1 MGVRLR
7 RFVNE
12 FVRLENSL
20 SKYWIPVRVTP
31 LAGGWFNIDSP
42 RVNNSMP
49 TSNIQSDETPQYRVW
64 GLDNV
69 AYGPVELPVLTNW
82 VLDERVTADTWV
94 FAEEKKTWLRAAQL
108 SELTILFERRSS
120 AAGATPAGIAR
131 PERIKT
137 GSLRR
142 IKILAD
148 MEEKQL
154 ESFVQFMEVV
164 AVRQFAEVFRRGDH
178 GDAMYLVLEGELR
191 ARVIVD
197 KKETTLSTM
206 KVGDFFGEIS
216 LLDEGPRSADVIANS
231 DSRLLKVSSA
241 AFASVMREAPAL
253 AASFLYGLSKSIG
266 ARVRVLTQKYQDSIH
281 FSRLAGAVH

>member
-1 MGVRLR
+1 
-7 RFVNE
+7 
-12 FVRLENSL
+12 
-20 SKYWIPVRVTP
+20 
-31 LAGGWFNIDSP
+31 
-42 RVNNSMP
+42 MP
-49 TSNIQSDETPQYRVW
+49 TSNIQGDETPQYRVW

-69 AYGPVELPVLTNW
+69 AYGPVELPVLTSW
-82 VLDERVTADTWV
+82 VLDERVTAETWV
-94 FAEEKKTWLRAAQL
+94 FAEATQSWLRAAQMP
-108 SELTILFERRSS
+108 ELTIFFERRSG
-120 AAGATPAGIAR
+120 AAGAITR
-131 PERIKT
+131 PEKIKI

-164 AVRQFAEVFRRGDH
+164 TVRQFAEVFRKGEH

-191 ARVIVD
+191 ARVMVD

-206 KVGDFFGEIS
+206 RVGDFFGEIS
-216 LLDEGPRSADVIANS
+216 LLDAGPRSADVIANS
-231 DSRLLKVSSA
+231 DSRLLKMSSA
-241 AFASVMREAPAL
+241 AFAKVMGEAPAL

-281 FSRLAGAVH
+281 FSRLAGTVH

>member
-1 MGVRLR
+1 L
-7 RFVNE
+7 
-12 FVRLENSL
+12 
-20 SKYWIPVRVTP
+20 P
-31 LAGGWFNIDSP
+31 A
-42 RVNNSMP
+42 
-49 TSNIQSDETPQYRVW
+49 SNIQSDETPHCRVW

-94 FAEEKKTWLRAAQL
+94 FADEHHTWIRAAQMP
-108 SELTILFERRSS
+108 ELTIFFERRSS
-120 AAGATPAGIAR
+120 ASVPAAAGSSAR
-131 PERIKT
+131 PERIKV

-206 KVGDFFGEIS
+206 AVGDFFGEIS

-231 DSRLLKVSSA
+231 DSRLLKISSA

-281 FSRLAGAVH
+281 FSRLASAI

>member
-1 MGVRLR
+1 M
-7 RFVNE
+7 
-12 FVRLENSL
+12 
-20 SKYWIPVRVTP
+20 
-31 LAGGWFNIDSP
+31 
-42 RVNNSMP
+42 
-49 TSNIQSDETPQYRVW
+49 QSDEIPQYRVW
-64 GLDNV
+64 GLDKV
-69 AYGPVELPVLTNW
+69 AYGPVELPVLTKW

-94 FAEEKKTWLRAAQL
+94 FADEHLTWVRAAQL
-108 SELTILFERRSS
+108 PELAVIFARRSS
-120 AAGATPAGIAR
+120 AGATPAGSSDR
-131 PERIKT
+131 PERIKA

-154 ESFVQFMEVV
+154 ESFVQFMEIV
-164 AVRQFAEVFRRGDH
+164 AVRAFAEVFRKGEH

-197 KKETTLSTM
+197 KKETTLSTITA
-206 KVGDFFGEIS
+206 GDFFGEIS

-231 DSRLLKVSSA
+231 DSRLLKISSA
-241 AFASVMREAPAL
+241 AFARVMKEAPAL

-281 FSRLAGAVH
+281 FSRMAGSIH

>member
-1 MGVRLR
+1 
-7 RFVNE
+7 
-12 FVRLENSL
+12 
-20 SKYWIPVRVTP
+20 
-31 LAGGWFNIDSP
+31 
-42 RVNNSMP
+42 MP
-49 TSNIQSDETPQYRVW
+49 TSNIQSDETPHYRVW

-94 FAEEKKTWLRAAQL
+94 FEEANQRWLKAAEMQ
-108 SELTILFERRSS
+108 ELTIFFERRSR
-120 AAGATPAGIAR
+120 AAATPAGSSPR
-131 PERIKT
+131 SETIKI

-164 AVRQFAEVFRRGDH
+164 AVRQFAEVFRKGEH
-178 GDAMYLVLEGELR
+178 GDAMYLILEGELR

-206 KVGDFFGEIS
+206 RVGDFFGEIS
-216 LLDEGPRSADVIANS
+216 LLDAGPRSADVIANA
-231 DSRLLKVSSA
+231 DSQLLKISSA
-241 AFASVMREAPAL
+241 AFDRVMGEAPAL

>member
-1 MGVRLR
+1 
-7 RFVNE
+7 
-12 FVRLENSL
+12 
-20 SKYWIPVRVTP
+20 
-31 LAGGWFNIDSP
+31 
-42 RVNNSMP
+42 MP
-49 TSNIQSDETPQYRVW
+49 TSNLQGDETPRYRVW

-94 FAEEKKTWLRAAQL
+94 FAEENQAWIRAAQMR
-108 SELTILFERRSS
+108 ELTIFFERRSS
-120 AAGATPAGIAR
+120 AAVATPAGSSPR
-131 PERIKT
+131 PESIKI

-164 AVRQFAEVFRRGDH
+164 AVRQFAEVFRKGEH

-206 KVGDFFGEIS
+206 RIGDFFGEIS
-216 LLDEGPRSADVIANS
+216 LLDAGPRSADVIANS
-231 DSRLLKVSSA
+231 DGRLLKISSA
-241 AFASVMREAPAL
+241 AFARLMGEAPAL

>member
-1 MGVRLR
+1 
-7 RFVNE
+7 
-12 FVRLENSL
+12 
-20 SKYWIPVRVTP
+20 
-31 LAGGWFNIDSP
+31 
-42 RVNNSMP
+42 MP
-49 TSNIQSDETPQYRVW
+49 ISNIQGDETPQYRVW
-64 GLDNV
+64 GLDSV

-94 FAEEKKTWLRAAQL
+94 FAEVSQTWLKAAQMP
-108 SELTILFERRSS
+108 ELTICFERRSS
-120 AAGATPAGIAR
+120 AAGATPTGSIAR
-131 PERIKT
+131 PESLKAGT
-137 GSLRR
+137 LRR

-164 AVRQFAEVFRRGDH
+164 TVRQFAEVFRRGEH

-206 KVGDFFGEIS
+206 RAGDFFGEIS

-241 AFASVMREAPAL
+241 AFARLMGEAPAL

-281 FSRLAGAVH
+281 FSRLAGAVQQTP

>member
-1 MGVRLR
+1 MQ
-7 RFVNE
+7 
-12 FVRLENSL
+12 
-20 SKYWIPVRVTP
+20 T
-31 LAGGWFNIDSP
+31 
-42 RVNNSMP
+42 
-49 TSNIQSDETPQYRVW
+49 DETPRYRVW

-82 VLDERVTADTWV
+82 VLDQRVTADTWV
-94 FAEEKKTWLRAAQL
+94 FAEEKHAWLKAAQIP
-108 SELTILFERRSS
+108 ELTMFFERRSDGP
-120 AAGATPAGIAR
+120 GASPESSIAR
-131 PERIKT
+131 TERIKV

-164 AVRQFAEVFRRGDH
+164 AVRQFAEVFRRGEH

-197 KKETTLSTM
+197 KKETILSTM
-206 KVGDFFGEIS
+206 TVGDFFGEIS

-231 DSRLLKVSSA
+231 DSRLLKISSP
-241 AFASVMREAPAL
+241 AFARVMREAPAL

-281 FSRLAGAVH
+281 FSRLASAVR

>member
-1 MGVRLR
+1 
-7 RFVNE
+7 
-12 FVRLENSL
+12 
-20 SKYWIPVRVTP
+20 
-31 LAGGWFNIDSP
+31 
-42 RVNNSMP
+42 MP
-49 TSNIQSDETPQYRVW
+49 TSNMQTDETPQYRVW
-64 GLDNV
+64 GLDSV

-82 VLDERVTADTWV
+82 VLDERVAADTWV
-94 FAEEKKTWLRAAQL
+94 FAEENHIWLRAAQL
-108 SELTILFERRSS
+108 PELTIFFERRSN
-120 AAGATPAGIAR
+120 ATGATPAGSIAR
-131 PERIKT
+131 PERIKI

-206 KVGDFFGEIS
+206 TVGDFFGEIS

-281 FSRLAGAVH
+281 FSRLAGAIH

>member
-1 MGVRLR
+1 
-7 RFVNE
+7 
-12 FVRLENSL
+12 
-20 SKYWIPVRVTP
+20 
-31 LAGGWFNIDSP
+31 
-42 RVNNSMP
+42 MP
-49 TSNIQSDETPQYRVW
+49 NTNPQTDETPRYSVW

-69 AYGPVELPVLTNW
+69 AYGPVDLPELTKW
-82 VLDERVTADTWV
+82 VMDERVSADTWI
-94 FAEEKKTWLRAAQL
+94 FAAEKHDWLRAAQL
-108 SELTILFERRSS
+108 PELTLLFARRSS
-120 AAGATPAGIAR
+120 AAGATPASSSA
-131 PERIKT
+131 PPDRIKA

-164 AVRQFAEVFRRGDH
+164 AVRQFAEVFRKGEH

-191 ARVIVD
+191 ARVLVD

-206 KVGDFFGEIS
+206 TTGDFFGEIS

-231 DSRLLKVSSA
+231 DSRLLRISSA
-241 AFASVMREAPAL
+241 AFSRVMREAPAL

-281 FSRLAGAVH
+281 FSRLAGGLH

>member
-1 MGVRLR
+1 
-7 RFVNE
+7 
-12 FVRLENSL
+12 
-20 SKYWIPVRVTP
+20 
-31 LAGGWFNIDSP
+31 
-42 RVNNSMP
+42 MP
-49 TSNIQSDETPQYRVW
+49 TSNLLSDETPLYRVW

-94 FAEEKKTWLRAAQL
+94 FVESNQAWLKAAQMP
-108 SELTILFERRSS
+108 ELTIFFERQSRTAS
-120 AAGATPAGIAR
+120 ATPAGSSAQ
-131 PERIKT
+131 PERIKI

-148 MEEKQL
+148 MEERQL
-154 ESFVQFMEVV
+154 ESFVQFMEIV
-164 AVRQFAEVFRRGDH
+164 AVRQFVEVFRRGEH

-206 KVGDFFGEIS
+206 AAGDFFGEIS
-216 LLDEGPRSADVIANS
+216 LLDAGPRSADVVANS
-231 DSRLLKVSSA
+231 DSRLLKISSA
-241 AFASVMREAPAL
+241 AFAQVMREAPAL

-281 FSRLAGAVH
+281 LSRLAGAVH

>member
-1 MGVRLR
+1 MP
-7 RFVNE
+7 
-12 FVRLENSL
+12 NSNL
-20 SKYWIPVRVTP
+20 QT
-31 LAGGWFNIDSP
+31 
-42 RVNNSMP
+42 
-49 TSNIQSDETPQYRVW
+49 DETPQYRVW
-64 GLDNV
+64 GLDSV

-82 VLDERVTADTWV
+82 VLEERVTADTWV
-94 FAEEKKTWLRAAQL
+94 FAEEKQNWLRAAQL
-108 SELTILFERRSS
+108 PELTIFFERRSS
-120 AAGATPAGIAR
+120 AAGATPADSSAR
-131 PERIKT
+131 PERIKI

-164 AVRQFAEVFRRGDH
+164 AVRQFAEVFRRGEH

-206 KVGDFFGEIS
+206 TVGDFFGEIS

-241 AFASVMREAPAL
+241 AFAAVMREAPAL